1 MATATVGALKVVLG
15 LDSAAFTDGLTAAQ
29 KHLKGVG
36 KSMQSLG
43 TTLAAVGT
51 GITATVTAPI
61 IALGIQMGRAAIDAE
76 EMQSAFSVSFGGMA
90 KDVQAWAVSTG
101 DAMGRSTFELQ
112 QMALGF
118 NGLFKAGGPISPM
131 ATDLSKQFT
140 VLAQDLSSFHNVAE
154 QDVFQALR
162 SGLSGEAEPLRRFN
176 VYLTEAAVKA
186 EAMRMGLGKAGS
198 ELSEQ
203 AKIQARASLIMKGTA
218 EAQGDVLR
226 TSTSTANQLRTLNS
240 QWAELQVTLG
250 QKILPVFTPVVAAF
264 NQAALAVSKLSPQ
277 MQGFVVLGAA
287 AAAAL
292 GPVLVAVGA
301 VVASLGALTAAFAT
315 GGVLAGLGAFAVA
328 AAPFVAAAA
337 AIAAAIYVFRD
348 DLAPV
353 FAEFKAAV
361 MDAIGPAIPPL
372 LAALKTAFDA
382 LGPAIKALVDRVGP
396 ILAGLGKVFLQV
408 FGPILLMQLRVAV
421 AGITSAFNLIAKA
434 LKFVAA
440 LLTGDWRGAWN
451 AAGSFVMEIVRSI
464 GRLVEAVFPGIV
476 GHVSRMVQGVT
487 SWLQGK
493 LFDVLKGVV
502 EKVRWVSDAF
512 FKLYDA
518 VVGHSYVPDMVEGVA
533 DWMAKLDAGMVQP
546 AVSATDA
553 TKSAFEK
560 LRDDVAAIM
569 EGLLTDSERAAREL
583 ANKTKT
589 IRDGVAARLLTA
601 NQGAQAEAGIAGQNL
616 TMPDTIGTISPIDT
630 SSVQDAMDS
639 INAGIEASR
648 EKFADAF
655 EYGID
660 SALRGDWKGVL
671 SAIVGDSFRDGLRN
685 LGRTLFDALS
695 KIGSSGGGTSSW
707 SNIGSAISSFFSKGI
722 PGFSAGV
729 SNFGG
734 GLAYVHGGEVLAN
747 LAPGTDVI
755 PKREVGKLGRGG
767 GGVVVTFAPV
777 FDARG
782 AGPREVDTLR
792 AEMARMQREMPS
804 TIVRTV
810 ADAKQRRVL

>member
-1 MATATVGALKVVLG
+1 MTTATIGALRVTLG
-15 LDSAAFTDGLTAAQ
+15 LDSAAFTDGLNAAQ

-43 TTLAAVGT
+43 TTLAAVGA

-61 IALGIQMGRAAIDAE
+61 IALGIQMGRAAINAE
-76 EMQSAFSVSFGGMA
+76 EMQSAFNVSFGGMA

-203 AKIQARASLIMKGTA
+203 AKIYARASLIMKGTA
-218 EAQGDVLR
+218 EAQGDVKR
-226 TSTSTANQLRTLNS
+226 TSDSLANRLRALS
-240 QWAELQVTLG
+240 AQWGEIQVDLG
-250 QKILPVFTPVVAAF
+250 QKILPTIVPVVAAF

-277 MQGFVVLGAA
+277 MLGFVAVGAA
-287 AAAAL
+287 VAAAL

-315 GGVLAGLGAFAVA
+315 GGVLAGLGGFVLA

-372 LAALKTAFDA
+372 MAALRSAFDA
-382 LGPAIKALVDRVGP
+382 LGPAIKALVDVVGP
-396 ILAGLGKVFLQV
+396 ILSGLAKVFLQV

-421 AGITSAFNLIAKA
+421 AGITTAFNLIAKA
-434 LKFVAA
+434 LNFLVA
-440 LLTGDWRGAWN
+440 LLTGDWKGAWN
-451 AAGSFVMEIVRSI
+451 AAGSFVMEIVRGI
-464 GRLVEAVFPGIV
+464 GRLVEAVFPGIT
-476 GHVSRMVQGVT
+476 GHVANMVRGVT
-487 SWLQGK
+487 GWLQGK
-493 LFDVLKGVV
+493 LFDVLRGVV
-502 EKVRWVSDAF
+502 EKVKWVSDAF

-518 VVGHSYVPDMVEGVA
+518 VVGHSFVPDMVEGVA
-533 DWMAKLDAGMVQP
+533 EWMAKLDAGMVVP
-546 AVSATDA
+546 ARNATDA
-553 TKSAFEK
+553 TKAAFEK
-560 LRDDVAAIM
+560 LRDDVAVIM
-569 EGLLTDSERAAREL
+569 EDLLTDSERAAQEL
-583 ANKTKT
+583 AAKTRT
-589 IRDGVAARLLTA
+589 IREAVASGQMTA
-601 NQGAQAEAGIAGQNL
+601 AQGAQAEAHYAGQGLAVGDLGDFTANIPSAQAFQDHL
-616 TMPDTIGTISPIDT
+616 TEGVS
-630 SSVQDAMDS
+630 
-639 INAGIEASR
+639 NANAAFDEAASR
-648 EKFADAF
+648 FGDAF
-655 EYGID
+655 ANGID
-660 SALRGDWKGVL
+660 MAMRGDWSGVL
-671 SAIVGDSFRDGLRN
+671 QMIVGDSFRTAMSGLGASLFKGSGGSWGGVFSA
-685 LGRTLFDALS
+685 LGSWFKGLPGFKTG
-695 KIGSSGGGTSSW
+695 GSFTVGGSGGNDSSLVAFRATPGETVDVRRPGQSLSGGGTKV
-707 SNIGSAISSFFSKGI
+707 FD
-722 PGFSAGV
+722 
-729 SNFGG
+729 
-734 GLAYVHGGEVLAN
+734 L
-747 LAPGTDVI
+747 
-755 PKREVGKLGRGG
+755 RGA
-767 GGVVVTFAPV
+767 VVTQDLLNQVNGMIA
-777 FDARG
+777 DGTAQ
-782 AGPREVDTLR
+782 A
-792 AEMARMQREMPS
+792 
-804 TIVRTV
+804 VRTSTTIARKGAASV
-810 ADAKQRRVL
+810 QQSQRRLGTT